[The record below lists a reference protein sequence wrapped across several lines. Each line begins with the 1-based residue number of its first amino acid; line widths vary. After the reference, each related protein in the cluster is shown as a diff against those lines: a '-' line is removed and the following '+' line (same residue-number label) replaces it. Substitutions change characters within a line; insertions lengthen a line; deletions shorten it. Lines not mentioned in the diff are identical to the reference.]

1 MLPRLIYPICMS
13 TLLLQFQFNAALRSA
28 ICFVFTMKL
37 KYFTFSVPMI
47 LFLLQKRKERN
58 YNCFAVE
65 IFHIHSDLAGVTE
78 DAIYVPSG
86 RDSQTERLGTFKLFT
101 SVVTD
106 WCDFDAPRG
115 PLSCSCLQGEM
126 RHFLSDRLP
135 SWFLW
140 GEKHHVNLMCPGPTR
155 YTSMEKDAC
164 SHLCN
169 HSGRSRGHTSPVSH
183 FRANLSFHSPS
194 LHIKQ
199 HKWLNLHDRICN
211 MANQV
216 SDSIK
221 HYTGTLS

>member
-1 MLPRLIYPICMS
+1 MLYCFYHAKTPNLRGRGHLNYLHQLSQTCVISKNMLP
-13 TLLLQFQFNAALRSA
+13 
-28 ICFVFTMKL
+28 
-37 KYFTFSVPMI
+37 
-47 LFLLQKRKERN
+47 
-58 YNCFAVE
+58 
-65 IFHIHSDLAGVTE
+65 D
-78 DAIYVPSG
+78 
-86 RDSQTERLGTFKLFT
+86 
-101 SVVTD
+101 
-106 WCDFDAPRG
+106 

-135 SWFLW
+135 FWFLR
-140 GEKHHVNLMCPGPTR
+140 GEKHHVNLMCPGQMQ
-155 YTSMEKDAC
+155 YTSTEKDAC

-169 HSGRSRGHTSPVSH
+169 HRGRSRGHMSPVSH